1 MWWWA
6 YTYGLFRAILVH
18 SAQTVRDFVLGS
30 DIAPPPWPLSAVHQ
44 AHARPSSKV
53 LVPVLVSPLA
63 HGSGSP
69 GVFGYQCLVYPHIC
83 GMVGG
88 PGSGWMDGWLEG
100 YNYSIVSVIHQ
111 TTHTHRPN
119 HELTRR
125 LSAGNI
131 AHDGGG
137 ENTQPVWGQKRRARV
152 HFRERS
158 SSGPDLVR

>member
-1 MWWWA
+1 MVHLVW
-6 YTYGLFRAILVH
+6 YSGVVVGLYIRFAQAILVH

-88 PGSGWMDGWLEG
+88 PGSGWMDGGVQLFNCFG
-100 YNYSIVSVIHQ
+100 YPPDN
-111 TTHTHRPN
+111 THTRRPN

-137 ENTQPVWGQKRRARV
+137 ENTQPWL
-152 HFRERS
+152 RS
-158 SSGPDLVR
+158 KAASTRSLL